1 LPRTVFDIST
11 LSRWSGPPVGIVR
24 TERELARWTKTDLPS
39 AVFAFFDPLEG
50 RYREVK
56 AEWLDAIIDGKVS
69 VFPIEVPS
77 ATGRRRRRDRIPR
90 RLQPTVMALP
100 HLRRTLLLRL
110 DEIWRLAESQTT
122 KAVVEK
128 LQQVLMT
135 DKYRRLFFEP
145 NGSRRTAVR
154 YGSIVGDP
162 IDLQSVDILIT
173 VGAGWEH
180 HDIEVLR
187 RLKTQTQFRLVT
199 MCYDL
204 MPLLFPQFYQPR
216 DVAAFRKHFHRMFP
230 TADLVVVSS
239 HAVEQDVI
247 TYCRDHLLQLNRT
260 EVVSLGV
267 DPGKPS
273 LPREGK
279 LPPGIA
285 PNHFALLV
293 STIEPRKGHRLMYEV
308 WLRLLAEGVP
318 QRTEF
323 KLVFVGRPGW
333 MVDDLMRRLKSD
345 PRLAGTMHILSFA
358 SDDELAALYKATAFC
373 VYPSVYEGYG
383 LPIVEAFARGKA
395 VLASN
400 GGALAETVGDLSPC
414 LDPYDQELWYNTMKR
429 WILEPSARAPYE
441 AAIRARFRPRSWRET
456 TATLLQLIGS
466 LDSTCEY
473 SP

>member
-1 LPRTVFDIST
+1 M
-11 LSRWSGPPVGIVR
+11 R
-24 TERELARWTKTDLPS
+24 TERELARWIKADLPS
-39 AVFAFFDPLEG
+39 TVFAFFDPLES

-56 AEWLDAIIDGKVS
+56 AEWLDAIINGKVS
-69 VFPIEVPS
+69 VFPIEEPP

-90 RLQPTVMALP
+90 RLQPAVMALP

-110 DEIWRLAESQTT
+110 DEIRTQAEHQTI
-122 KAVVEK
+122 KAVAEQ
-128 LQQVLMT
+128 LQQILLT

-145 NGSRRTAVR
+145 NGSRRAVVR
-154 YGSIVGDP
+154 YNSFVGAP
-162 IDLQSVDILIT
+162 IDLQSGDVLIT

-180 HDIEVLR
+180 HDIEVLH
-187 RLKTQTQFRLVT
+187 RLKMQTQFRLVV

-216 DVAAFRKHFHRMFP
+216 DIAAFRRYCHRMFP
-230 TADLVVVSS
+230 IADLVVVSS
-239 HAVEQDVI
+239 RAVEQDVM
-247 TYCRDHLLQLNRT
+247 TYCSEHFLRVNRT
-260 EVVSLGV
+260 EIVSLGV
-267 DPGKPS
+267 AAEDLS
-273 LPREGK
+273 SPRPVK
-279 LPPGIA
+279 LPSGIV

-318 QRTEF
+318 QLTEF

-345 PRLAGTMHILSFA
+345 LRLAGTLRILSFV
-358 SDDELAALYKATAFC
+358 SDDELAALYETTAFC
-373 VYPSVYEGYG
+373 VYPSVYEGFG

-414 LDPYDQELWYNTMKR
+414 LDPYDQELWYTMMKR

-456 TATLLQLIGS
+456 TATLLQIIGS
-466 LDSTCEY
+466 LGRAREY